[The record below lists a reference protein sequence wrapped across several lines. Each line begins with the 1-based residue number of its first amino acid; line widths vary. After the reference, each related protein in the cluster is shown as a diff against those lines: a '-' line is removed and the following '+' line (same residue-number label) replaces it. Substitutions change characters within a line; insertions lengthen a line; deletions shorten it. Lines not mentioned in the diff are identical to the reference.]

1 MHRHLSKSI
10 YRWKINDAYHGGVP
24 DTFYSGRNGH
34 CFIEYKYKEKL
45 PKRDS
50 SQIILNLSPQQR
62 IWLTLQHSNNVIC
75 YAVLASKDKVFV
87 TQEFNMP
94 GLTLKD
100 FNEQSIP
107 FKEYIQLIENIT
119 IKQNGIITKIIRKNG
134 QVVSKIV
141 TDSNNVLINEQMN
154 K

>member
-1 MHRHLSKSI
+1 MDL
-10 YRWKINDAYHGGVP
+10 YG
-24 DTFYSGRNGH
+24 DT
-34 CFIEYKYKEKL
+34 YKNVLYKEKL

-50 SQIILNLSPQQR
+50 SQIVLNLSPQQR

-107 FKEYIQLIENIT
+107 FKEYIQLIEHIDNSEF
-119 IKQNGIITKIIRKNG
+119 IKFLIEKKVYKKRI
-134 QVVSKIV
+134 
-141 TDSNNVLINEQMN
+141 DSQSSDVDIPIFEINEGMKLKRN
-154 K
+154 KKVDCYKMK